1 MVREFARGDATKFF
15 DDRAWDYGGVRSQLE
30 APATFRA
37 DLLFETENGGRL
49 LWQFNWG
56 LRTTK
61 NLREV
66 IWHLPANATKP
77 TVRLDHNRTRT
88 IFYLPGGPR
97 NKGLLTPGS
106 VLYFVKLPAD
116 DDIACK
122 LREIST
128 WAQNIT
134 SLELLSPTA
143 MRRGARGDTHDIGT
157 RGERLAS
164 FLGRLDP
171 RSKSHIVA
179 RLRRFYPIRNI
190 DTVRKRA
197 GWVDVKIAEA
207 FRGLRGITPTH
218 ASDGL
223 LRLIALCAI
232 PEFHEKTSLV
242 MLDEIED
249 GIEPHILPELV
260 EAIVTESA
268 AQFIFTSHSPLFV
281 NFIKPQDIHI
291 LTRQADGS
299 VTTSRFSEIESWTDG
314 LEFLGPGELW
324 SMTEKDAIQ
333 RSLAR
338 QSRRPSRLNIK
349 ELNRFSPED
358 ALAFMTGSNTE

>member
-1 MVREFARGDATKFF
+1 MREFARGDATKFF
-15 DDRAWDYGGVRSQLE
+15 DDRAWDYAGVRSQLE
-30 APATFRA
+30 ASPTFRA
-37 DLLFETENGGRL
+37 DLLFETENDGRL

-56 LRTTK
+56 LRSAK

-66 IWHLPANATKP
+66 VWHLPPNATTP
-77 TVRLDHNRTRT
+77 TLTLDHNRTRT
-88 IFYLPGGPR
+88 NFRFVDSLR
-97 NKGLLTPGS
+97 LKGLLTPGS
-106 VLYFVKLPAD
+106 VLAFVRLPSD
-116 DDIACK
+116 DDVACK
-122 LREIST
+122 LREVST

-143 MRRGARGDTHDIGT
+143 MRRGARGITHDIGT

-171 RSKSHIVA
+171 RSKSNIVT

-197 GWVDVKIAEA
+197 GWVDVKISET
-207 FRGLRGITPTH
+207 FRDLRGITPTH
-218 ASDGL
+218 ASDGF
-223 LRLIALCAI
+223 LRLVALCAI
-232 PEFHEKTSLV
+232 PEFHKNTSLV

-268 AQFIFTSHSPLFV
+268 SQFVFTSHSPLFV
-281 NFIKPQDIHI
+281 NFVKPEDIHI
-291 LTRQADGS
+291 LTRQGGGA

-324 SMTEKDAIQ
+324 SMTEKHDIKKI
-333 RSLAR
+333 LAR
-338 QSRRPSRLNIK
+338 RSRRASRSSFK
-349 ELNRFSPED
+349 ELNRFSPVD
-358 ALAFMTGSNTE
+358 ARAFMAGSDTK

>member
-1 MVREFARGDATKFF
+1 MGEFARGDASKFF
-15 DDRAWDYGGVRSQLE
+15 DDRGWDYGGVKSQLE
-30 APATFRA
+30 ASATFRA
-37 DLLFETENGGRL
+37 DLLFETENDGRL

-56 LRTTK
+56 LRSAK

-66 IWHLPANATKP
+66 VWHLPANATTP
-77 TVRLDHNRTRT
+77 TLQLDHNRTRT
-88 IFYLPGGPR
+88 DFRLLDSLR
-97 NKGLLTPGS
+97 LKGLLTPGS
-106 VLYFVKLPAD
+106 VLAFVRLPSD

-143 MRRGARGDTHDIGT
+143 MRRGARGITHDIGT

-171 RSKSHIVA
+171 RSKSNIVA

-333 RSLAR
+333 KTLAR
-338 QSRRPSRLNIK
+338 RSRRPSRLNIK

-358 ALAFMTGSNTE
+358 ALAFMTGNNTE